1 MISIAKGTANAVT
14 VTLTEVGTA
23 SHYLFQFTSKVTN
36 ESVYCVADDT
46 SPYQQRYNRFTIT
59 ETANPDAT
67 DAEVEMNPTGQWEY
81 FIYANTNGTN
91 LNPSGLTLLEQG
103 MCIVSGTSTT
113 IPTYAGQDDT
123 FVAYE

>member
-1 MISIAKGTANAVT
+1 VINIAKGTANAVT
-14 VTLTEVGTA
+14 VTLTEVGTS
-23 SHYLFQFTSKVTN
+23 SHYLFKFTSKVTN

-59 ETANPDAT
+59 ETTTPTAI

-103 MCIVSGTSTT
+103 MCIVSDTATA
-113 IPTYAGQDDT
+113 IPVYESQDDT

>member
-1 MISIAKGTANAVT
+1 MINIAKGAANAIT

-23 SHYLFQFTSKVTN
+23 SHYLFKFTSKVTN

-59 ETANPDAT
+59 ETTTPTAI

-103 MCIVSGTSTT
+103 MCIVSDTATA
-113 IPTYAGQDDT
+113 IPVYASQDDT